1 MWTLI
6 RIKWL
11 DLAVDD
17 LDDIAGYISQDNPEA
32 ARRTVR
38 RLWTAVKSLA
48 EQPEMGRP
56 GRVHGTRE
64 LVVSDTPFVVP
75 YRVVGSEIEILRVL
89 HGARDWPKSF

>member
-1 MWTLI
+1 M
-6 RIKWL
+6 
-11 DLAVDD
+11 DD

-38 RLWTAVKSLA
+38 RLWTAVKSFA

>member
-1 MWTLI
+1 M
-6 RIKWL
+6 
-11 DLAVDD
+11 AVDD
-17 LDDIAGYISQDNPEA
+17 LDGIAGYISQDNPEA

-48 EQPEMGRP
+48 EQPEMGRS

>member
-1 MWTLI
+1 LT

-11 DLAVDD
+11 DLAADD
-17 LDDIAGYISQDNPEA
+17 LAEIAGYISKDNPA
-32 ARRTVR
+32 SAKRIVR

-75 YRVVGSEIEILRVL
+75 YRVVGSEIQILRVL
-89 HGARDWPKSF
+89 HGARDWPQSF

>member
-1 MWTLI
+1 LI

-17 LDDIAGYISQDNPEA
+17 LDDIAGYIYQDNPEA

>member
-1 MWTLI
+1 LI

-17 LDDIAGYISQDNPEA
+17 LEDIAGYISEDNPDA
-32 ARRTVR
+32 ARRIVS
-38 RLWTAVKSLA
+38 RLWLAARTLA
-48 EQPEMGRP
+48 EQPEIGRP

-64 LVVSDTPFVVP
+64 LVVADTPFIVP
-75 YRVVGSEIEILRVL
+75 YRLVGSEIQILRVL

>member
-1 MWTLI
+1 
-6 RIKWL
+6 
-11 DLAVDD
+11 LAVDD
-17 LDDIAGYISQDNPEA
+17 LDDIAGYISQNNPEA

-38 RLWTAVKSLA
+38 RLWAAVKSLA

>member
-1 MWTLI
+1 LI

-89 HGARDWPKSF
+89 HGARDWPKRF

>member
-1 MWTLI
+1 LI

-32 ARRTVR
+32 ARRIVR
-38 RLWTAVKSLA
+38 RLWTAVKSLV

-64 LVVSDTPFVVP
+64 LVVRDTPFVVP

>member
-1 MWTLI
+1 LI

>member
-1 MWTLI
+1 MD
-6 RIKWL
+6 
-11 DLAVDD
+11 DLA
-17 LDDIAGYISQDNPEA
+17 DIAGYISQDNPEA
-32 ARRTVR
+32 ARRIVR

-75 YRVVGSEIEILRVL
+75 YRVVGSETEILRVL
-89 HGARDWPKSF
+89 HGARNWPKSF

>member
-1 MWTLI
+1 MD
-6 RIKWL
+6 
-11 DLAVDD
+11 DLA
-17 LDDIAGYISQDNPEA
+17 DIAGYISQDNPEA
-32 ARRTVR
+32 ARRIVR

-89 HGARDWPKSF
+89 HGARNWPKSF

>member
-1 MWTLI
+1 MD
-6 RIKWL
+6 
-11 DLAVDD
+11 DLA
-17 LDDIAGYISQDNPEA
+17 DIAGYISQDNPEA
-32 ARRTVR
+32 ARCIVR

-89 HGARDWPKSF
+89 HGARNWPKSF

>member
-1 MWTLI
+1 M
-6 RIKWL
+6 
-11 DLAVDD
+11 AVDD

-64 LVVSDTPFVVP
+64 LVVSDTPFGMP

>member
-1 MWTLI
+1 MRREESSGPVASCRHRLTERDFGGLNSP
-6 RIKWL
+6 
-11 DLAVDD
+11 DD
-17 LDDIAGYISQDNPEA
+17 PAYQS
-32 ARRTVR
+32 
-38 RLWTAVKSLA
+38 LWTAVKSLA

-89 HGARDWPKSF
+89 PGARDWPKSF

>member
-1 MWTLI
+1 MI

-11 DLAVDD
+11 DLAVED

-32 ARRTVR
+32 ARRPVS
-38 RLWTAVKSLA
+38 RLGMAVKTLA
-48 EQPEMGRP
+48 EQLEMGRP

-75 YRVVGSEIEILRVL
+75 YRVVGSDIEILRVL
-89 HGARDWPKSF
+89 

>member
-1 MWTLI
+1 M
-6 RIKWL
+6 
-11 DLAVDD
+11 AVDD

-38 RLWTAVKSLA
+38 RLWTAAKSLA

-89 HGARDWPKSF
+89 HGARDWPQSF

>member
-1 MWTLI
+1 MAAD
-6 RIKWL
+6 
-11 DLAVDD
+11 DLAE
-17 LDDIAGYISQDNPEA
+17 IAGYISKDNPA
-32 ARRTVR
+32 AAKRIVR

-75 YRVVGSEIEILRVL
+75 YRVVGSEIQILRVL
-89 HGARDWPKSF
+89 HGARDWPQSF

>member
-1 MWTLI
+1 M
-6 RIKWL
+6 
-11 DLAVDD
+11 AVAD

-38 RLWTAVKSLA
+38 RLWTAAKSLA

-75 YRVVGSEIEILRVL
+75 YRVAGSEIEILRVL

>member
-1 MWTLI
+1 LI

-11 DLAVDD
+11 NLAVDD

>member
-1 MWTLI
+1 M
-6 RIKWL
+6 
-11 DLAVDD
+11 AVDD

-32 ARRTVR
+32 ARRIVR
-38 RLWTAVKSLA
+38 RSWTAVKSLA

-64 LVVSDTPFVVP
+64 LVVSGTPFVVP

>member
-1 MWTLI
+1 M
-6 RIKWL
+6 
-11 DLAVDD
+11 AVDD

-48 EQPEMGRP
+48 EQPEIGRP

-89 HGARDWPKSF
+89 HGAGDWPKSF

>member
-1 MWTLI
+1 M
-6 RIKWL
+6 
-11 DLAVDD
+11 AVDD

-75 YRVVGSEIEILRVL
+75 YRVVGSEIEILCVL

>member
-1 MWTLI
+1 M
-6 RIKWL
+6 
-11 DLAVDD
+11 AVDD

-75 YRVVGSEIEILRVL
+75 YRVVGSEIEILHVL

>member
-1 MWTLI
+1 MAAD
-6 RIKWL
+6 
-11 DLAVDD
+11 DLAE
-17 LDDIAGYISQDNPEA
+17 IAGYISKDNPA
-32 ARRTVR
+32 SAKRIVR

-75 YRVVGSEIEILRVL
+75 YRVVGSEIQILRVL
-89 HGARDWPKSF
+89 HGARDWPQSF